1 MNTFKKTARQV
12 EAVKLLAS
20 AAIYILLFGG
30 SRSGKTFIILFA
42 IIVRAVKAPGSRHAV
57 IRLHFN
63 AVKQSIGLDTLPKV
77 FQLCFP
83 QLPYQLNKSDWCITL
98 PNGSEIWLLGLDDKD
113 RVDKILGKE
122 FATIYFNESSELS
135 WDAVET
141 AITRLA
147 QNCPEINNKIFFD
160 CNPPS
165 KVHWSYVLFIEKL
178 HPVERTPLLHP
189 GNYASMIM
197 NPLDNVDNLPEGYID
212 EHLAGLSER
221 KRQRFLLGIWLDDVE
236 GALWTRDIIN
246 KYRVVNAPDLV
257 RVVVGVDP
265 AVTAKENSDYTGI
278 VSAGIAK
285 DGHVYVLADATIK
298 GTPYEWA
305 KVAIDEYRRWRA
317 DRVIGEVNN
326 GGDLIEMNLRNV
338 DRNVSYRSV
347 RASRGKFTRAEPVAA
362 LYEQGKV
369 HHVRSFTELEDQMC
383 SYNPETAIDSPD
395 RMDALVWAIA
405 ELMKHSGASRV
416 ILA

>member
-1 MNTFKKTARQV
+1 MNLFKKTAKQI

-30 SRSGKTFIILFA
+30 SRSGKTFILLYA

-165 KVHWSYVLFIEKL
+165 KVHWSYVLFIQKL
-178 HPVERTPLLHP
+178 HPVERTPVLNP
-189 GNYASMIM
+189 NNYESMIM

-236 GALWTRDIIN
+236 GALWTRDVIN

-257 RVVVGVDP
+257 RIVIGVDP

-278 VSAGIAK
+278 VAAGIAK
-285 DGHVYVLADATIK
+285 DGHVYVLSDATIK

-305 KVAIDEYRRWRA
+305 KVAIEEYKKFKV

-338 DRNVSYRSV
+338 DRNVS
-347 RASRGKFTRAEPVAA
+347 
-362 LYEQGKV
+362 
-369 HHVRSFTELEDQMC
+369 
-383 SYNPETAIDSPD
+383 
-395 RMDALVWAIA
+395 
-405 ELMKHSGASRV
+405 
-416 ILA
+416 